1 MLCTTATNTSNRI
14 TTQTGAAERHSSGLD
29 SNTNNTIM
37 ATYADNNATSAGY
50 DQLFAWAK
58 PRCGVCGTK
67 LHDF

>member
-1 MLCTTATNTSNRI
+1 
-14 TTQTGAAERHSSGLD
+14 
-29 SNTNNTIM
+29 M

-67 LHDF
+67 LHDFSRLQKPFYPSAMLMVLTVVEIRRLFSEL